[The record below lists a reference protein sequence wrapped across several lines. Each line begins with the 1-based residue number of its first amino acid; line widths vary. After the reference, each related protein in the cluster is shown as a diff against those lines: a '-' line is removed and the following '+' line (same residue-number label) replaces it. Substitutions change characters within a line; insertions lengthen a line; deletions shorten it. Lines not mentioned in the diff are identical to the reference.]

1 MSVFK
6 LDDPN
11 GTTLG
16 TIQTVFPKTIFRT
29 DNLLLPEYLSTLK
42 SVSEK
47 LVKENNSKNTALNVS
62 STHKVNNLVNH
73 QEYSLLSKEIIIR
86 ATGYAEALG
95 YSSSTQL
102 QNIKIT
108 NMWVNQSNGGDF
120 IFPHVHTNSDLTGVF
135 YIEAPEEST
144 ITFYD
149 NIYDMSKDV
158 SMVNV
163 FSSRYVQHPCT
174 PNSLLLFKSNLL
186 HGNEKQPVGN
196 KLAISFNIVF

>member
-6 LDDPN
+6 LDDPT
-11 GTTLG
+11 GKTLG
-16 TIQTVFPKTIFRT
+16 SIQAVFPKTIFRC
-29 DNLLLPEYLSTLK
+29 DNLLPPDYLSILK

-47 LVKENNSKNTALNVS
+47 LVQENSTKNTALNVA
-62 STHKVNNLVNH
+62 STHKVNNLVDH
-73 QEYSLLSKEIIIR
+73 QDYRLLSKEIITR

-95 YSSSTQL
+95 YSASTQL
-102 QNIKIT
+102 QNIKIA

-120 IFPHVHTNSDLTGVF
+120 IFPHIHTNSDLTGVF
-135 YIEAPEEST
+135 YIEAPEHST

-158 SMVNV
+158 TMVNM
-163 FSSRYVQHPCT
+163 FSSRYIQHPCT
-174 PNSLLLFKSNLL
+174 SNSLLLFKSNLL
-186 HGNEKQPVGN
+186 HGNEKQPIGN